1 MQDHVLQSTDFAHF
15 QALREAAEKVL
26 QQAYAPYS
34 KFQVGVAILTARG
47 QIYAGCNVEC
57 ADFDGTHAEESALSA
72 MVAAGD
78 RSPVLLVVLGK
89 LEEQPKSSFVIPCGK
104 CRQKLM
110 EFSSLSRNDL
120 SVFSNDI
127 DKPSIVMLSDLLP
140 RSFGPADIGVNLAQ
154 YRR

>member
-1 MQDHVLQSTDFAHF
+1 MEHNPEATDLAHF

-26 QQAYAPYS
+26 RQAYAPYS
-34 KFQVGVAILTARG
+34 KLQVGAAILTARG

-57 ADFDGTHAEESALSA
+57 ADFDGTHAEESTLSA

-89 LEEQPKSSFVIPCGK
+89 LEEEPESKFLVPCGK
-104 CRQKLM
+104 CRQKLK
-110 EFSSLSRNDL
+110 EFSSLSRHDL
-120 SVFSNDI
+120 SIFTNDM
-127 DKPSIVMLSDLLP
+127 DKPHVVLLSDLLP